1 MLAVMLFC
9 MHVARHRGLYQTA
22 SQAWTEAPSGELPV
36 NTAGSEADDW
46 LTETSERCRS
56 SAAGT
61 LRQAPSPAAGRGTG
75 ISGAASSPACDLPCV
90 AEASSEGAQSS
101 LPESGARAGNSGPA
115 SSGKGG
121 EDTHDS
127 SLGASNGDR
136 GGRLWQRRGS
146 SSSESD
152 EGGGDAAV
160 TVEPA
165 GAAHLRFKAVVTTCV
180 V

>member
-1 MLAVMLFC
+1 MLAVLLFC
-9 MHVARHRGLYQTA
+9 MHVARHCGLYQIA

-36 NTAGSEADDW
+36 DAAGSEADDW
-46 LTETSERCRS
+46 LTETSERCRP

-61 LRQAPSPAAGRGTG
+61 LRQPPSPAAGRGTG

-101 LPESGARAGNSGPA
+101 LPESGARAGDFGPA
-115 SSGKGG
+115 SSGKDG

-127 SLGASNGDR
+127 SLGAGDGDR
-136 GGRLWQRRGS
+136 GGRLCQRRGS

-152 EGGGDAAV
+152 EGGGEAAV

-165 GAAHLRFKAVVTTCV
+165 GAAHLRNKAVVSTCAV
-180 V
+180 